1 MIKGID
7 ISAYQ
12 GKVDF
17 AKIKRSGIEF
27 VMIRA
32 GWGRSNE
39 DTLFAYNIKN
49 ALKNGLKV
57 GVYWFIYAKD
67 KNHID
72 GNISMCEAVIRSYK
86 DQILLGVFADWE
98 YDSDNYRPNLSNH
111 ERSLF
116 VKQFI
121 EGLSKRGYQ
130 VGLYANPDYINNK
143 FDMSLLKQ
151 YKLWLAYYNTTEE
164 NAKMFSPVMWQYSSK
179 GKVDGITGNVDLDY
193 LFDEVKDPVDP
204 IPVKEIPKMIVNT
217 KKDNLNIRKG
227 PGQKYQILSSFK
239 KGTIVEVLDKS
250 NSVWYYVSG
259 KDYSGKL
266 ITGYVSKTYLKEI

>member
-7 ISAYQ
+7 VSSYQ
-12 GKVDF
+12 GKIDF
-17 AKIKRSGIEF
+17 AKVKQSGIDF

-67 KNHID
+67 KNHLE
-72 GNISMCEAVIRSYK
+72 GNISMCDAVIRSYK
-86 DQILLGVFADWE
+86 DSITLGVYADWE
-98 YDSDNYRPNLSNH
+98 YDSDNYRPNFSNR
-111 ERSLF
+111 ERSLL

-121 EGLSKRGYQ
+121 EGLSQRGYQ

-151 YKLWLAYYNTTEE
+151 YKLWLAYYNTTEQ
-164 NAKMFSPVMWQYSSK
+164 NAKMFSPTIWQYTSK
-179 GKVDGITGNVDLDY
+179 GKIDGISGFVDLDY
-193 LFDEVKDPVDP
+193 LYTEIKEDPKPTPEVK
-204 IPVKEIPKMIVNT
+204 KMIVNT

-227 PGQKYQILSSFK
+227 PGQKYQIISSFK
-239 KGTIVEVLDKS
+239 KGAIVEVLDNK
-250 NSVWYYVSG
+250 NPVWYYVRG
-259 KDYSGKL
+259 NDYSGT
-266 ITGYVSKTYLKEI
+266 IVTGYVSKTYLKEI